1 MFCICFTQE
10 IVITMVI
17 FGLREKTLISGSVK
31 IIRIKRTTYL
41 ITSLLFITSSSFS
54 ISTVTSSIPILK
66 NSSDKRFFTL
76 PD

>member
-31 IIRIKRTTYL
+31 IY
-41 ITSLLFITSSSFS
+41 
-54 ISTVTSSIPILK
+54 
-66 NSSDKRFFTL
+66 L
-76 PD
+76 PDHFTPFYNFFFIFNFNSNFLNSDLEKFL